1 VNHGLARA
9 LETQLVNSVMW
20 THAAERVVVDDDLLA
35 IDHTEARL
43 LELDARL
50 AEIAETEEA
59 SAPKVPRERGEFGA
73 AALRGICKSFREW
86 QRRTPPVS
94 HSLRYMPCSRETT
107 DRCGLTRHRAG
118 NGNFAMAKPV
128 FTRSI
133 RVLSLAALCLASSV
147 PLLWADSIAVTSG
160 SFDFGRGPAA
170 SSPSPDR
177 MGSF

>member
-59 SAPKVPRERGEFGA
+59 SAPKVP
-73 AALRGICKSFREW
+73 
-86 QRRTPPVS
+86 P
-94 HSLRYMPCSRETT
+94 
-107 DRCGLTRHRAG
+107 
-118 NGNFAMAKPV
+118 
-128 FTRSI
+128 
-133 RVLSLAALCLASSV
+133 
-147 PLLWADSIAVTSG
+147 
-160 SFDFGRGPAA
+160 
-170 SSPSPDR
+170 
-177 MGSF
+177 